1 MASRCA
7 PLLLLLW
14 VAGGGDACGGA
25 GGCVGNTCFPYDDD
39 SWTTGGG
46 CRVTVSGFFFQRF
59 SGSGGDAISGE
70 GRWRLLL
77 LLVFSDG
84 DVVDDVFL
92 RAQDERL
99 GLPFPQIISGVGVLA
114 GDGFVGSFCFVSA
127 KECELP
133 VIPQG
138 GMWIPAVGVRSGGGG
153 CSWRLLGDEDAKGLS
168 VVYIRLHGGSLSL
181 AALPLLVFLVGVCW
195 ARRQAVSGSCGASS
209 GRTEESLEERSFTF
223 KSFGHFV
230 VIFYSFRISIVLGDV
245 LSLK

>member
-1 MASRCA
+1 MSRCA

-25 GGCVGNTCFPYDDD
+25 GGCVGNACFPHDDD

-46 CRVTVSGFFFQRF
+46 GRVIVFGFFFQRF

-84 DVVDDVFL
+84 DVVDDVSL
-92 RAQDERL
+92 RAQDVRL
-99 GLPFPQIISGVGVLA
+99 GLLFPQINSGVGVLA

-127 KECELP
+127 KGCELP

-138 GMWIPAVGVRSGGGG
+138 GMWIPTVGVHSGGGG
-153 CSWRLLGDEDAKGLS
+153 CSRRFLGDEDAEVLS

-195 ARRQAVSGSCGASS
+195 ARRRAVSGSCGASS
-209 GRTEESLEERSFTF
+209 GRTEESLEEKSFTF

>member
-14 VAGGGDACGGA
+14 VGGGGA
-25 GGCVGNTCFPYDDD
+25 GGCIGNACFPYDDD

-46 CRVTVSGFFFQRF
+46 SWVTVFGFFFQRF

-84 DVVDDVFL
+84 DVVDDASL

-99 GLPFPQIISGVGVLA
+99 GLPFPQIISGIGVLA

-127 KECELP
+127 KGCELP

-138 GMWIPAVGVRSGGGG
+138 GMWIPAVGVRSGGGR
-153 CSWRLLGDEDAKGLS
+153 CSWRLLGDEDAEVLS

-181 AALPLLVFLVGVCW
+181 AALHLLVFIIETCW
-195 ARRQAVSGSCGASS
+195 GARRRAASDSCGATP
-209 GRTEESLEERSFTF
+209 GRWKMNLDEELFTN
-223 KSFGHFV
+223 KSFGHFF
-230 VIFYSFRISIVLGDV
+230 VIFFYCQALVAIWGCTITL
-245 LSLK
+245 

>member
-1 MASRCA
+1 V

-14 VAGGGDACGGA
+14 VTGGGDACGGA
-25 GGCVGNTCFPYDDD
+25 SGCIGNACFPHDDD

-46 CRVTVSGFFFQRF
+46 GRVTVFGFFFQRF

-99 GLPFPQIISGVGVLA
+99 GLPLPHIISGVGVLA
-114 GDGFVGSFCFVSA
+114 GDGFVGTFCFISV
-127 KECELP
+127 KRCELP

-138 GMWIPAVGVRSGGGG
+138 GMWIPAVGVRSGVADAPGDSLATKMPRSFQWFTYGFMVGRCLLRRYLCWSSSSGSAGLGGG
-153 CSWRLLGDEDAKGLS
+153 R
-168 VVYIRLHGGSLSL
+168 
-181 AALPLLVFLVGVCW
+181 
-195 ARRQAVSGSCGASS
+195 
-209 GRTEESLEERSFTF
+209 
-223 KSFGHFV
+223 
-230 VIFYSFRISIVLGDV
+230 
-245 LSLK
+245 